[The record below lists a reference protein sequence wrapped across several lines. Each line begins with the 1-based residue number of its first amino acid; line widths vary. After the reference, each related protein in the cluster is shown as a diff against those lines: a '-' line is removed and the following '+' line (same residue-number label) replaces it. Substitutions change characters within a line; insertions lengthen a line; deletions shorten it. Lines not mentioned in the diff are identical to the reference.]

1 MICQGLA
8 LVGFVFTVGAVE
20 LKDASVSILTVL
32 HLVKAHISMSTLITP
47 EFWNYM
53 FEEVL
58 KHIQQ
63 SIFLNLLVCLG
74 CLGVLFL
81 VSTASPMKLG
91 LQAGTAQL

>member
-47 EFWNYM
+47 EFKIIC
-53 FEEVL
+53 L
-58 KHIQQ
+58 KK
-63 SIFLNLLVCLG
+63 F
-74 CLGVLFL
+74 
-81 VSTASPMKLG
+81 
-91 LQAGTAQL
+91 